1 MALTPS
7 DLAWL
12 RCFECAARTGS
23 FTEAARE
30 LNLSQSAISQQI
42 RSLEQRLGRALF
54 VRKSR
59 GLELTA
65 LGLQLKDELGQS
77 MRQIEMALSNAID
90 QKHTLNVNCVPT
102 FALRWLMP
110 RVGRF
115 LQQYP
120 DIEFRI
126 NADNVRID
134 EQFLSSQDVDVI
146 ITYDP
151 VDYSGIHQVRLLGS
165 RIVPVCSP
173 AYLEEHPNWDAD
185 ENVTLLHD
193 ENAWTGASRYVEW
206 NIWREGVGKAPLGAH
221 RSQFFNLS
229 DMALAAAARGA
240 GIAMGRLELVH
251 EELAKGNLVQASHEV
266 VESSSRYA
274 LLSYQPRKR
283 SVALFTSWLVEEC
296 RALELSI

>member
-12 RCFECAARTGS
+12 RCFECAARAGS

-65 LGLQLKDELGQS
+65 LGAQLKDELGQS

-134 EQFLSSQDVDVI
+134 EHFLSSQDVDVI

-151 VDYSGIHQVRLLGS
+151 VDYTGIHQVRLLGS

-173 AYLEEHPNWDAD
+173 AYLEEHPNWDED

-193 ENAWTGASRYVEW
+193 ESAWVGAARYVEW
-206 NIWREGVGKAPLGAH
+206 NIWREGVGRAPLGAH

-251 EELAKGNLVQASHEV
+251 EELARGTLVRASDEV
-266 VESSSRYA
+266 VQSNSRYA